1 MAGVTLHCLIRFL
14 RVARVFHEGLVGIA
28 VRNTLEWACTQVMRA
43 LALHHCYTCPP
54 EGHKMNRRIFAL
66 LFAFSAG
73 AIIGHVA
80 IPLLGEHFAQPDVV
94 MAQAH
99 KPVMITR
106 LYTGPDNQTH
116 AEEVELKFT
125 PGNPAEVSK
134 MMPITSAEL
143 HRTAGGSVDDWH
155 RAPRRQ
161 YVITL
166 SGRGEVE
173 VAGGKNISL
182 GPGSI
187 DLVEDT
193 TGKGHITKV
202 VSTEDRVTLQLPL
215 LDQPGR

>member
-1 MAGVTLHCLIRFL
+1 MT
-14 RVARVFHEGLVGIA
+14 
-28 VRNTLEWACTQVMRA
+28 
-43 LALHHCYTCPP
+43 
-54 EGHKMNRRIFAL
+54 RRILVFL
-66 LFAFSAG
+66 LTFTAG
-73 AIIGHVA
+73 AIAGHVA
-80 IPLLGEHFAQPDVV
+80 IPAIGAHFAQSDVV
-94 MAQAH
+94 LAQTAH
-99 KPVMITR
+99 KPLMITR
-106 LYTGPDNQTH
+106 LYMGPDNQTH

-134 MMPITSAEL
+134 MMQVTGAEL

-173 VAGGKNISL
+173 VAGGKKISM
-182 GPGSI
+182 GPGHI

-202 VSTEDRVTLQLPL
+202 LGTEDRVTLQLPL
-215 LDQPGR
+215 ADQGGK

>member
-1 MAGVTLHCLIRFL
+1 
-14 RVARVFHEGLVGIA
+14 
-28 VRNTLEWACTQVMRA
+28 
-43 LALHHCYTCPP
+43 
-54 EGHKMNRRIFAL
+54 MNRRMFAL
-66 LFAFSAG
+66 LFAFTAG
-73 AIIGHVA
+73 AIVGHVA
-80 IPLLGEHFAQPDVV
+80 IPSIGGHFAQPDVV
-94 MAQAH
+94 MAQTH

-134 MMPITSAEL
+134 MMPITGAEL
-143 HRTAGGSVDDWH
+143 HRTAGGSFDDWH

-173 VAGGKNISL
+173 VVGGKKISL
-182 GPGSI
+182 GPGNI

-202 VSTEDRVTLQLPL
+202 ISTEDRVTLQLPL
-215 LDQPGR
+215 ADQSGR